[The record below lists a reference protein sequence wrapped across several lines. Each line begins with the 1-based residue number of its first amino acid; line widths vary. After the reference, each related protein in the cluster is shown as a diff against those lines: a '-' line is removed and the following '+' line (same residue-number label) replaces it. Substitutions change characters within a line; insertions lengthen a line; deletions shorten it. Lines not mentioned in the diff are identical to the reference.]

1 MSPNQETSAA
11 ALNAMPEAPYSQAE
25 EHANFLSHALG
36 LLLGLIGSLVMLYQA
51 YALDD
56 NWKIGSVVIYGLSL
70 LALYL
75 ASTLYHGAKNPATKQ
90 ILKVFDHC
98 AIYLLI
104 AGTYTPFLLVL
115 MREGTGLN
123 MMAGVWGIAAGG
135 IVLKL
140 AFPLRFH
147 LLRVASYVLMGWLVV
162 ISGSELMEVLPS
174 GGMTLL
180 AIGGIVYTVG
190 VVFYLGKSIPFNH
203 AIWHLFVLGGSAFHF
218 FAIYL
223 YVLPAGG

>member
-1 MSPNQETSAA
+1 
-11 ALNAMPEAPYSQAE
+11 
-25 EHANFLSHALG
+25 
-36 LLLGLIGSLVMLYQA
+36 
-51 YALDD
+51 
-56 NWKIGSVVIYGLSL
+56 
-70 LALYL
+70 
-75 ASTLYHGAKNPATKQ
+75 
-90 ILKVFDHC
+90 
-98 AIYLLI
+98 
-104 AGTYTPFLLVL
+104 